1 MALGRRRFGGILLIT
16 AASNL
21 SVVASGHHIGVR
33 SVASFRQFSMPP
45 AVFIFIFDVS
55 SVTGDVLFG
64 GDQLGGCQGRGLG
77 AKRLREYIVEL
88 ICPASVVS
96 DDSVMDFDHDG
107 ASLPSLEAADLA
119 LECAFVNRHPH
130 GAVWLLLA
138 LGSG

>member
-1 MALGRRRFGGILLIT
+1 MSSAEWTHHMALGRRRFGGILLIT

-55 SVTGDVLFG
+55 SVAGDVLFG

-96 DDSVMDFDHDG
+96 DDSVMDFDHGIWLSAGFGGVGFG
-107 ASLPSLEAADLA
+107 ARTRIL
-119 LECAFVNRHPH
+119 
-130 GAVWLLLA
+130 
-138 LGSG
+138 